1 MIRINLLPFRDARRK
16 ETARKQVS
24 IFLLT
29 MGVVMAVLLA
39 AHFYLK
45 NQEKSWQTKVKNT
58 KTQLARYE
66 KINKE
71 IAQIKKKLAILKKK
85 TSVIK
90 SLEAN
95 RRQSLELLDALTGL
109 IVKKRMWF
117 TKLATHGSPTG
128 TVSLTGIAMDNK
140 TVADFMTRLEKSGL
154 FASVNLKTLKK
165 ETIQLTSI
173 KKNKGID
180 LKKFEISCNRIAK
193 GPVPAAGKDNKAEKK

>member
-16 ETARKQVS
+16 ETARKQVA

-29 MGVVMAVLLA
+29 MAAVIAALLA
-39 AHFYLK
+39 VQFYLK
-45 NQEKSWQTKVKNT
+45 NQEKSWQARVESTKAQLVK
-58 KTQLARYE
+58 YE

-71 IAQIKKKLAILKKK
+71 IAQIKKKLEILKKK

-95 RRQSLELLDALTGL
+95 RRQAMELLDALTGL

-117 TKLATHGSPTG
+117 TRLESHDSPAG
-128 TVSLTGIAMDNK
+128 TVGITGIAMDNK

-154 FASVNLKTLKK
+154 FASVQLKNLQK
-165 ETIQLTSI
+165 EAIEQ
-173 KKNKGID
+173 KGIPNTRVID
-180 LKKFEISCNRIAK
+180 LKKFQISCNRTAK
-193 GPVPAAGKDNKAEKK
+193 DPAVAGKNNKAKKK